1 MRGRRLAQMAAALK
15 TCVMLHETGE
25 LDDRLQPVGKELIKY
40 DDEDCEWEGHELHGQ
55 ARPGTTKRK
64 QYYNKKVVLFL
75 LFAVKQA
82 FGIYSLLPI
91 VSTFIFLCRHNT
103 SAAIFLVHMC

>member
-1 MRGRRLAQMAAALK
+1 MALLYSPKITLIHCSLQGPVMRGRRLAQMAAALK
-15 TCVMLHETGE
+15 TCVMLHEAGE

-64 QYYNKKVVLFL
+64 QYYNKKVFFFFCL
-75 LFAVKQA
+75 L
-82 FGIYSLLPI
+82 
-91 VSTFIFLCRHNT
+91 R
-103 SAAIFLVHMC
+103 

>member
-1 MRGRRLAQMAAALK
+1 MAAALK

-25 LDDRLQPVGKELIKY
+25 IDDRLQPVGKELIKY

-64 QYYNKKVVLFL
+64 QYYNKKVFFSLFFCL
-75 LFAVKQA
+75 LFSKYA
-82 FGIYSLLPI
+82 FSALTLL
-91 VSTFIFLCRHNT
+91 VGRQEGL
-103 SAAIFLVHMC
+103 

>member
-15 TCVMLHETGE
+15 TCMILHEAGE

-40 DDEDCEWEGHELHGQ
+40 DDEDCEWEDHELHGQ

-64 QYYNKKVVLFL
+64 QYYNKKVIAVL
-75 LFAVKQA
+75 QA
-82 FGIYSLLPI
+82 YGILRFWQYQPI
-91 VSTFIFLCRHNT
+91 F
-103 SAAIFLVHMC
+103 

>member
-1 MRGRRLAQMAAALK
+1 MRCRRLAQMAAALN
-15 TCVMLHETGE
+15 TCILLHEAGE

-64 QYYNKKVVLFL
+64 QYYNKKVVIFL
-75 LFAVKQA
+75 LFDVKQM
-82 FGIYSLLPI
+82 
-91 VSTFIFLCRHNT
+91 VDNCLC
-103 SAAIFLVHMC
+103 F